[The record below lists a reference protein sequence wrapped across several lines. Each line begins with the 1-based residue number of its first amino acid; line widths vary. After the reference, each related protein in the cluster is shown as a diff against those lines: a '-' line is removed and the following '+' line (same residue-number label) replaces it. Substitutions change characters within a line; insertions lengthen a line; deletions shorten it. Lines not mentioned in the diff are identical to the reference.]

1 MKLVQFFLFI
11 ILSTPVMAQCIVK
24 GSAPYYAGQKIKA
37 FRNVDFISNSS
48 EIISEGLIE
57 ANGDFKLSIPLTNTQ
72 FVFLKIGNARMEFYA
87 EFDSRLTINIDK
99 PDSSTIVGVNQEYMV
114 NYHLKGSNLNV
125 NIAKLNQDIDYFY
138 SNNYKAFMLKAA
150 KPICDT
156 FVPYMH
162 KQYLPIK
169 DSFFQSVLKYRLAG
183 LELGA
188 YHGNKY
194 LYDKYLSGPIQYNN
208 RDYFDFFN
216 EMFHHYLLQFSE
228 TPKGEALFKVL
239 NINGSFEKS
248 YQIFLSDKLIEND
261 TLRELI
267 FIKGLMEFYFL
278 PEYDKGNLLECI
290 KQCSVKFKVEQNKL
304 IASRIYES
312 LTRFFKGNPAPD
324 FSVVDLKN
332 KTVSLKDFKGKVVV
346 ISFGSSSNIQYLSE
360 LSVLEKYSKKFARKV
375 QILNVFTDEPT
386 AEFLAVQN
394 RNSNWKLVK
403 ITNSPELMDLY
414 AVKALP
420 LFFII
425 SKGGWF
431 IEAPSEN
438 PSKWPPE
445 KFEAFFKVE

>member
-1 MKLVQFFLFI
+1 LNFFKFLLMLLFCVSVKGECLVN
-11 ILSTPVMAQCIVK
+11 

-37 FRNVDFISNSS
+37 FRSLDFISNSS
-48 EIISEGLIE
+48 EIISEALIE
-57 ANGDFKLSIPLTNTQ
+57 ANGNFKLSIPLSTTQ
-72 FVFLKIGNARMEFYA
+72 FIFLKIGNARIEFYA
-87 EFDSRLTINIDK
+87 NFDSKLTLNIES
-99 PDSSTIVGVNQEYMV
+99 PDSLALVGVNQDYVV
-114 NYHLKGSNLNV
+114 NYSLKGSNLNV

-156 FVPYMH
+156 FVPYMQ
-162 KQYLPIK
+162 KQYASIK
-169 DSFFQSVLKYRLAG
+169 DDFFQGVLKYRLAG

-194 LYDKYLSGPIQYNN
+194 LYDKYLKGPVNYND

-228 TPKGEALFKVL
+228 TPKGEDIFKVL
-239 NINGSFEKS
+239 NTNGSYEKTYELFS
-248 YQIFLSDKLIEND
+248 RDKLIEND

-278 PEYDKGNLLECI
+278 PEYNKGNLLECI
-290 KQCSVKFKVEQNKL
+290 KQCTVKFKVEQNKL
-304 IASRIYES
+304 IASRVYER

-324 FSVVDLKN
+324 FTLFDLKN
-332 KTVSLKDFKGKVVV
+332 KPVSLKDYKGKVVV
-346 ISFGSSSNIQYLSE
+346 ISFGSSNNIQYLSE

-375 QILNVFTDEPT
+375 QILNIFNDEPT
-386 AEFLAVQN
+386 SEFLEVQK
-394 RNSNWKLVK
+394 RNSNWKILK
-403 ITNSPELMDLY
+403 INNTPELMDLY
-414 AVKALP
+414 GVKALP